1 MKTIWNFLQEHKYA
15 LFWTVGY
22 VCVMWMVL
30 FFLFNFDLFNM
41 AQWQRLLRAN
51 LRGFPGFVFGLLIL
65 SAVPLYVATTVLI
78 VRKKKPLITI
88 PVPNVKLSFLN
99 KKSVEPVQETK
110 TEEKKEEQ
118 LPEKEL
124 PKDLPLELKPV
135 FLRAQQNLLFMQQS
149 GAELPTAKVEVPDVV
164 NDVVDG
170 LPVPAD
176 FDFSLDD
183 EEEQESDFDM
193 PFMTDGEAPVFKS
206 VDFDAPNDS
215 VAEVSDSSYFG
226 EGLVD
231 VSALV
236 KYLTDKKQAF
246 EIDEDVV
253 LTDKY
258 AIVTHSDKDFWVA
271 DTENWFAAG
280 KVCESPVQKV
290 KKMAQKY
297 ALKPVIYLQEQNIL
311 DVDKLIAQWQSEGI
325 KVVVNLDDL

>member
-110 TEEKKEEQ
+110 TEEKKEEH